1 MTRANLKSVQVVLV
15 GLVVWGSKSAT
26 VPQHLTP
33 PEQVIN
39 KKHPFFLLV
48 SISLIFTSFQAGP
61 TTFSSL
67 FGDSSSSLPPP
78 SLGAQLGDQARARA
92 RGRAEARAR
101 ARQPKQLEG
110 NQLDQQVKHTDL
122 HSREKIEKWFAI
134 FLGVTKGGVDQ

>member
-1 MTRANLKSVQVVLV
+1 MGEQERH
-15 GLVVWGSKSAT
+15 GAT
-26 VPQHLTP
+26 ASHSSGAGDQQKAPL
-33 PEQVIN
+33 
-39 KKHPFFLLV
+39 FLLV

-101 ARQPKQLEG
+101 ARARARQPKQLEG

-134 FLGVTKGGVDQ
+134 FLGVTKGGVDQETDYHTFS